1 MAITNTIPKA
11 VKRFKI
17 ADYYGLISG
26 SGETATVSYE
36 LMGTGFEKIDESPN
50 AQVDKVHYVNMVSA
64 SSDVSKYEPE
74 FAYDSN
80 IIASEK
86 VIMDIYDIGT
96 RQKTGEDAIRDY
108 VRVELFRPYKPSEG
122 TAESTEVFKARRFLC
137 TVGVSSVSGNGGEN
151 IKVSGSLQPVED
163 AVDGY
168 FNIKTKTF
176 DTDPANLVSG
186 S

>member
-1 MAITNTIPKA
+1 MASTNTIPKA

-17 ADYYGLISG
+17 ADYYGITG
-26 SGETATVSYE
+26 SGDSASYE
-36 LMGTGFEKIDESPN
+36 LMGTGFEQIDESPN
-50 AQVDKVHYVNMVSA
+50 AQVDNVHYVNMTVP

-74 FAYDSN
+74 FAYDSRL
-80 IIASEK
+80 IASEN
-86 VIMDIYDIGT
+86 VIMDMYDIGT

-108 VRVELFRPYKPSEG
+108 VRVELFRPYKPSG
-122 TAESTEVFKARRFLC
+122 DTGESTEVFKARRFLC
-137 TVGVSSVSGNGGEN
+137 TVGVSSISGKGGEN
-151 IKVSGSLQPVED
+151 IKVSGSLKPVED

-168 FNIKTKTF
+168 FNVKTKKF

>member
-1 MAITNTIPKA
+1 MAITSIPKA

-26 SGETATVSYE
+26 SGETATVNYE

-80 IIASEK
+80 MIASEK

-96 RQKTGEDAIRDY
+96 RQMTGEDAIREY
-108 VRVELFRPYKPSEG
+108 IRVELFRPYKGDSG
-122 TAESTEVFKARRFLC
+122 DSTEVFKARRFLC
-137 TVGVSSVSGNGGEN
+137 TVGVSSISGNGGEN
-151 IKVSGSLQPVED
+151 IKVSGSLQPVQD
-163 AVDGY
+163 AEDGY
-168 FNIKTKTF
+168 FNIKTKKF
-176 DTDPANLVSG
+176 DTDPATLVSG